1 MRSCVLCEAPLVG
14 EARSLEHVI
23 PASLG
28 GKRRTSKALCRQCNS
43 TTGHEWDAELEG
55 QLRPASLLVFPPD
68 HSCGRKQRRI
78 ADVQGNRL
86 LLKAGI
92 RGGAED
98 PQVRIK
104 TEAGRSEFHISG
116 PSRKRTVQEVRRLVK
131 AGQLPANQEE
141 AIIAAIKLEEAT
153 TRVEFTEAGSVGGPV
168 AWNSMLKSM
177 VTAGLLGG
185 LTWLDMLTVVQ
196 LLRGSGPG
204 GPCLMFRDSPVCP
217 LGEVAIP
224 VWRHCVHVE
233 TDMEEKLVWGYVEY
247 FGTWC
252 AIARLGKC
260 YLGQPTQWTYCVDPV
275 TGDDLTEAVDV
286 DLTAAKG
293 LINEMCVAPARSRDI
308 AKEQLPDP
316 QPLADECVR
325 THGVDGKFAI
335 TGTSYSEEIPYG
347 GATIKEMTWIDAN

>member
-98 PQVRIK
+98 PQVRIM
-104 TEAGRSEFHISG
+104 
-116 PSRKRTVQEVRRLVK
+116 
-131 AGQLPANQEE
+131 
-141 AIIAAIKLEEAT
+141 
-153 TRVEFTEAGSVGGPV
+153 TEAGSVGGPV

-308 AKEQLPDP
+308 ATEQLPDP
-316 QPLADECVR
+316 QPLVDECVR
-325 THGVDGKFAI
+325 THGVDGKIAI

-347 GATIKEMTWIDAN
+347 GATIKEMTWIDANSDVESAV